1 MIGGIAATPGVQ
13 GSQGVATTLR
23 LPSQPGASGLE
34 GSGFS
39 AALAEAARTA
49 AATLQAGEAAAMAG
63 VQGQL
68 APQRVVEQVLAAER
82 TLQTV
87 LAVRDKL
94 VGAYLEI
101 NRMQI

>member
-1 MIGGIAATPGVQ
+1 MISGIGISATVT
-13 GSQGVATTLR
+13 SQGVAALLR
-23 LPSQPGASGLE
+23 PTGQARASGLE
-34 GSGFS
+34 GQSFS
-39 AALAEAARTA
+39 AALVEAARTA

-68 APQRVVEQVLAAER
+68 SPQRVVEQVLAAER

-87 LAVRDKL
+87 IAVRDKL

-101 NRMQI
+101 SRMQI